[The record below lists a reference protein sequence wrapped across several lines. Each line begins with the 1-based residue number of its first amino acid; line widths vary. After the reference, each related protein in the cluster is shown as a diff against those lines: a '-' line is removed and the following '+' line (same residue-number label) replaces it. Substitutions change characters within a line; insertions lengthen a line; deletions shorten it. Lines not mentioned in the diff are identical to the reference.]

1 MWSFSGWPSC
11 PPLEH
16 MGFRSQKQCA
26 GWKVLQVHRAHSLRS
41 VLLGL
46 TLSFTNFLGQGYG
59 NLSGKLVS
67 ALHYAPNEESFFLNC
82 PNPTL
87 PATVCNCHLF
97 LYCLLTLKDVL
108 DRHLC
113 TFSLNTCR
121 LLPFCFLQSSSSYLT
136 PATRTSPCRVYAHG
150 PCLTAGPFPVSPH
163 PFPPTCPH
171 SGGSISGQLH
181 LRRGVKLS

>member
-1 MWSFSGWPSC
+1 MTFMSTTGAHGFSLTKTVCWLESSPS
-11 PPLEH
+11 PSSSLP
-16 MGFRSQKQCA
+16 
-26 GWKVLQVHRAHSLRS
+26 LRS

-87 PATVCNCHLF
+87 PATVCNCHFF

-121 LLPFCFLQSSSSYLT
+121 LLPFCFLQSSSSFLT
-136 PATRTSPCRVYAHG
+136 PAPCTSPCRAYAHG

-163 PFPPTCPH
+163 PFPSRCPH